1 MTGAARFALVAAAV
15 MVTGC
20 AGGPRA
26 EAPPPPP
33 AQTVRAGGLALTA
46 VADQWRAFPPD
57 LDRYYLAIETT
68 IENGR
73 EAPVELRYEDFA
85 LLDPSGGVRTA
96 IAPRDATITLFGRYG
111 RQHSEA
117 APGLR
122 PVTTYFGFG
131 ARFGYPYYGW
141 PYDYGPYYDPYWY
154 WPPPGYYYYRP
165 APRWRTYEEATG
177 DLVRYGLR
185 AGPLAAGATVSGF
198 LYFPRG
204 EGEATNLR
212 LRWSAPGLE
221 APLVAPVA
229 GD

>member
-1 MTGAARFALVAAAV
+1 SRRFDSDPGRATLRLRAILGDLGPLLARAQEGPMTGAARFALVAAAV

-85 LLDPSGGVRTA
+85 
-96 IAPRDATITLFGRYG
+96 
-111 RQHSEA
+111 
-117 APGLR
+117 
-122 PVTTYFGFG
+122 
-131 ARFGYPYYGW
+131 
-141 PYDYGPYYDPYWY
+141 
-154 WPPPGYYYYRP
+154 
-165 APRWRTYEEATG
+165 
-177 DLVRYGLR
+177 
-185 AGPLAAGATVSGF
+185 
-198 LYFPRG
+198 
-204 EGEATNLR
+204 
-212 LRWSAPGLE
+212 
-221 APLVAPVA
+221 
-229 GD
+229 